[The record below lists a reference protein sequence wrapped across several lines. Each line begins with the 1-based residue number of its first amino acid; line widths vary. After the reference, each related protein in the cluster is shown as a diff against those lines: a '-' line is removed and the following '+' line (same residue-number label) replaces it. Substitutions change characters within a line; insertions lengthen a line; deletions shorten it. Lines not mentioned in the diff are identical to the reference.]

1 MITDFDAH
9 TDPLYKHLKVL
20 KLEGNVKIQNSP
32 FVHDYLNNMLPDCFQ
47 NYFSPLSDLQDIKTK
62 L

>member
-9 TDPLYKHLKVL
+9 SDPLYKHLKVL
-20 KLEGNVKIQNSP
+20 ELEGNVKIQKSP

-47 NYFSPLSDLQDIKTK
+47 NYFSPL
-62 L
+62 